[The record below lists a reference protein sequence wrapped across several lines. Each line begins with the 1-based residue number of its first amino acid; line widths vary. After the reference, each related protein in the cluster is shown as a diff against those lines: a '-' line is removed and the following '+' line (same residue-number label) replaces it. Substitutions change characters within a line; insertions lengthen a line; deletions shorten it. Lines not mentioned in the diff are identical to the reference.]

1 MKKSIS
7 IMLAMAV
14 IVASFP
20 FMVSASSLEVA
31 GKDVRNY
38 KMETGQIDLRDIQE
52 DMYVENG
59 EVKIQNIQTAEA
71 YELQKELSNS
81 DNLNDLIAHMM
92 SEGMVPEGIGYTIVD
107 LKEVID
113 ENGNSHL
120 EPMTIR
126 DMQARGNG
134 TTVSKGNLRLYIAA
148 SKISA
153 GKYKTVT
160 TAQWTT
166 DFQFSAENRPA
177 DGYDYISVTAPK
189 DFEYSRLYFTSTT
202 SGLKNQITDY
212 ERVDMSYSSVVYK
225 FKEFINGVYSTK
237 ECAAWM
243 NCDGEVSSK
252 NSLFIGKYLHTWAS
266 VTPAI
271 TIGPASVAF
280 SPVSKSWQIVCDY
293 KYPV

>member
-1 MKKSIS
+1 M
-7 IMLAMAV
+7 
-14 IVASFP
+14 
-20 FMVSASSLEVA
+20 
-31 GKDVRNY
+31 
-38 KMETGQIDLRDIQE
+38 
-52 DMYVENG
+52 
-59 EVKIQNIQTAEA
+59 
-71 YELQKELSNS
+71 
-81 DNLNDLIAHMM
+81 
-92 SEGMVPEGIGYTIVD
+92 
-107 LKEVID
+107 
-113 ENGNSHL
+113 
-120 EPMTIR
+120 
-126 DMQARGNG
+126 
-134 TTVSKGNLRLYIAA
+134 TVSKGNLRLYIAA

-177 DGYDYISVTAPK
+177 DGYDYISVTAP
-189 DFEYSRLYFTSTT
+189 
-202 SGLKNQITDY
+202 
-212 ERVDMSYSSVVYK
+212 VVYK

>member
-31 GKDVRNY
+31 GKDVGNY

-177 DGYDYISVTAPK
+177 DGYDYISVTAP
-189 DFEYSRLYFTSTT
+189 
-202 SGLKNQITDY
+202 
-212 ERVDMSYSSVVYK
+212 
-225 FKEFINGVYSTK
+225 
-237 ECAAWM
+237 
-243 NCDGEVSSK
+243 
-252 NSLFIGKYLHTWAS
+252 
-266 VTPAI
+266 
-271 TIGPASVAF
+271 
-280 SPVSKSWQIVCDY
+280 
-293 KYPV
+293 